1 MICALRIDS
10 RLLIYLLLICK
21 ENPFLAHILIPTS
34 HKRFMIFPSFTLGKV
49 EIHFLQVKILLL
61 FENPKYLSL
70 F

>member
-10 RLLIYLLLICK
+10 RLLIYLLL
-21 ENPFLAHILIPTS
+21 NLFLVHILFPTS
-34 HKRFMIFPSFTLGKV
+34 HKHFMIFPSFTLVKV
-49 EIHFLQVKILLL
+49 EVHFLQVKILLL

>member
-10 RLLIYLLLICK
+10 KLLIYLLL
-21 ENPFLAHILIPTS
+21 NLFLVHILFPTS
-34 HKRFMIFPSFTLGKV
+34 HKRFMIFLSSTLDKV

-61 FENPKYLSL
+61 LFGNPKYLSL